1 MAESV
6 KTKRLLNQLLQWFD
20 SDREGLENTPKIA
33 WVRAVPFLILHLSC
47 FLVLLVGIS
56 PFAVAVAVLLYLLRM
71 FAITGFYHRYFSHK
85 TFKTSRIMQF
95 LFAVVGNSSAQ
106 RGPIWWAGHHRHHH
120 RVADTE
126 DDFHSPAKHG
136 FWQSHVGW
144 LLTHDN
150 FRTRKELAG
159 DWMKFPELAWLNR
172 FDTIIPSVLAVA
184 LYLCGDFLRRFRP
197 QLKTNG
203 LQLLVWGFSISTVVL
218 FHATATINSL
228 SHLFG
233 SRRYQTP
240 DTSRNNPLLAMLT
253 LGEGW
258 HNNHH
263 YYAVSAR
270 QGFFWYEIDITWMI
284 LKILEKLGLIWDL
297 RPVPEHILEGKKKPA

>member
-1 MAESV
+1 MSEPG
-6 KTKRLLNQLLQWFD
+6 KTKKLLNQILQWFD
-20 SDREGLENTPKIA
+20 SDCETLEDTAKIA
-33 WVRAVPFLILHLSC
+33 RLRAVPFLILHLSC
-47 FLVLLVGIS
+47 FLVLIVGVS
-56 PFAVAVAVLLYLLRM
+56 PVALTVAAFLYLLRM

-95 LFAVVGNSSAQ
+95 LLAVVGNSSAQ

-126 DDFHSPAKHG
+126 SDFHSPAKHG

-144 LLTHDN
+144 LLTHHN

-159 DWMKFPELAWLNR
+159 DWMKFPELAFLNR
-172 FDTIIPSVLAVA
+172 FDTIVPSILALA
-184 LYLCGDFLRRFRP
+184 LYFFGDFLRRFRP
-197 QLKTNG
+197 QMKTSG
-203 LQLLVWGFSISTVVL
+203 LQLLVWGFSISTVAL

-240 DTSRNNPLLAMLT
+240 DTSRNNPLLALLT

-284 LKILEKLGLIWDL
+284 LKLMEKLGLIWDL
-297 RPVPEHILEGKKKPA
+297 RPVPEHILAGKKAPA